1 MVSSA
6 IIIFD
11 FYTERWNRFSCS
23 KENVLIYFNITI
35 NQAFEKKK
43 TNFSSN
49 LVPVGLDFTD
59 AYDPSMFT
67 MRICRAS
74 CKRTSTKYYQSS
86 YYDSSSN
93 FYSLFQKYDLASF
106 YLLPN
111 AVINCECNMQ
121 WLDKRLVYSLEDG
134 TQKKGNRN

>member
-1 MVSSA
+1 MFKRECSYLFQYNNKSS
-6 IIIFD
+6 IG
-11 FYTERWNRFSCS
+11 
-23 KENVLIYFNITI
+23 
-35 NQAFEKKK
+35 KKK

-86 YYDSSSN
+86 YYDSGSN
-93 FYSLFQKYDLASF
+93 FYS
-106 YLLPN
+106 
-111 AVINCECNMQ
+111 
-121 WLDKRLVYSLEDG
+121 
-134 TQKKGNRN
+134 